1 MTDTFPDK
9 DSFPCSGASF
19 VNRRIQR
26 FPDGRVSRATERQA
40 LVDRYFEQESCYW
53 KSVYERNDL
62 TTATLRQRT
71 ERSLKWVSELRL
83 PRGTEI
89 LDAGCGAGRT
99 SVALAAWG
107 YRVQAVDHVPAML
120 ELTRQAA
127 EQANLKDLI
136 QPGLADICSMPQ
148 FSDQQFGLVLSL
160 GVIGWLESPQKAIK
174 ELYRVLKPSGY
185 LILSVGN
192 GWCLQDVLN
201 PPYNP
206 ILDPQ
211 RRKLMRCLR
220 RLGWLSPAKGSS
232 WPLTHRRNS
241 EIDRMLKEAS
251 LYKIKSATVGFGPFT
266 FFKKNLL
273 PDELSARLH
282 NKLQSW
288 ADRNVP
294 LLRSAGAVYV
304 VLSRKP
310 GDNVS
315 GARPGDFSG
324 SSIDKRSSEAKTE
337 STVQ

>member
-1 MTDTFPDK
+1 MQ
-9 DSFPCSGASF
+9 S
-19 VNRRIQR
+19 
-26 FPDGRVSRATERQA
+26 FPDGRVFRAAERQA
-40 LVDRYFEQESCYW
+40 LVDNYFQQESCYW

-62 TTATLRQRT
+62 TAATLRQRT
-71 ERSLKWVSELRL
+71 RRSLKWVSELRL
-83 PRGTEI
+83 PAGTEI
-89 LDAGCGAGRT
+89 LDAGCGPGRT
-99 SVALAAWG
+99 SVTLAAWG
-107 YRVQAVDHVPAML
+107 YRVQAVDHVPAMV
-120 ELTRQAA
+120 ELTHQAA

-136 QPGLADICSMPQ
+136 QPSLADICSLPQ

-160 GVIGWLESPQKAIK
+160 GVIGWLESPQKALK
-174 ELYRVLKPSGY
+174 ELYRVLKPGGY

-206 ILDPQ
+206 ILDPL
-211 RRKLMRCLR
+211 RRKLMLCLR
-220 RLGWLSPAKGSS
+220 RLGWLSHAEGSS

-241 EIDRMLKEAS
+241 EIDRMLKDAG
-251 LYKIKSATVGFGPFT
+251 LHKIKSATVGFGPFT

-273 PDELSARLH
+273 SDELSVTLH
-282 NKLQSW
+282 NRLQSW

-315 GARPGDFSG
+315 GARPGDCSG
-324 SSIDKRSSEAKTE
+324 SSVNTRSSEAKTH
-337 STVQ
+337 STVA